1 MRVSLICMIVCV
13 VIVILEAATLPAVGN
28 EYEVCKLGVAFL
40 FNIQLL
46 DSLVSYY
53 YEFSKYRIL
62 FL

>member
-1 MRVSLICMIVCV
+1 MIVCV

>member
-1 MRVSLICMIVCV
+1 MIVCV

-28 EYEVCKLGVAFL
+28 EYEVYKLGVAFL